1 MSWVAK
7 IVALHFL
14 FWVLLFLSL
23 ILLWAVVQQNASSAN
38 VEEIPYA
45 DLLSKVQNGQ
55 VRDAEIQGNEVHGRL
70 RNSAYGEF
78 YAILPPSH
86 EELLQAL
93 IAANVKVTV
102 GRTLSRPPNLEL
114 LLIGV
119 ASCTALLLAVIV
131 TLPFWIIFKKAGFQP
146 ILSVLT
152 LIPLLNVVLL
162 YFVAFSEWKPGPAQR
177 T

>member
-14 FWVLLFLSL
+14 FWVLLFLSF
-23 ILLWAVVQQNASSAN
+23 ILLWAVVQQNASSAK
-38 VEEIPYA
+38 VEEVPYA
-45 DLLSKVQNGQ
+45 DLLGKVENGQ
-55 VRDAEIQGNEVHGRL
+55 VRDAGIQGNEIHGHL

-78 YAILPPSH
+78 HAVLPPSH

-93 IAANVKVTV
+93 AAANVKVTDGGSP
-102 GRTLSRPPNLEL
+102 GRSLKLEL

-131 TLPFWIIFKKAGFQP
+131 TLPFWVIFRKAGFQP
-146 ILSVLT
+146 ILSILA
-152 LIPLLNVVLL
+152 LIPLLNVVLF
-162 YFVAFSEWKPGPAQR
+162 YFVAFSEWKSGPARR